1 MSRQAGESTVAKPH
15 AFAGNCKGFFKPHI
29 HSKHN
34 KAFRIMKSFL
44 LLLWLLP
51 TLVFA
56 QGPAPQPTE
65 AEKRYQEIVNLQ
77 WQHGPSKVNIGS
89 NASIEIPKN
98 HAFLDAA
105 NTRKFLELNGNPPQD
120 NNYTIAPDSLE
131 WFAILEFADTGYIT
145 DDDKIDPDALMKAF
159 KEGDDA
165 SNKQRKKLN
174 MEAIYTDGWAVPPHY
189 DDKTKQLE
197 WGIQLHSDSGHKN
210 VNYTSRILGREGFMN
225 AILVADDDMLDQNI
239 TSFKHA
245 LAGFSYNPG
254 KTYAEF
260 LPGDKVAGYGLTG
273 LILGGAAAVAT
284 KKGFWA
290 AIAGAAA
297 AFWKVIVAA
306 VIAALAG
313 IASIFKKKQ

>member
-1 MSRQAGESTVAKPH
+1 MKLAQAC
-15 AFAGNCKGFFKPHI
+15 AFAGNYKGFLFFKPYI
-29 HSKHN
+29 HFKHN
-34 KAFRIMKSFL
+34 KAFRIMKRFL
-44 LLLWLLP
+44 LLLWIFPILA
-51 TLVFA
+51 FA
-56 QGPAPQPTE
+56 QGPAPQASE
-65 AEKRYQEIVNLQ
+65 AEKKYQEVVNLP
-77 WQHGPSKVNIGS
+77 WQHGPSKASIGS

-120 NNYTIAPDSLE
+120 NHYTIAPDSLE
-131 WFAILEFADTGYIT
+131 WFAILKFADTGYIT
-145 DDDKIDPDALMKAF
+145 DDDKIDADALMKAF
-159 KEGDDA
+159 KEADDV
-165 SNKQRKKLN
+165 SNKQRKSLQ
-174 MEAIYTDGWAVPPHY
+174 MEAIYTDGWAVSPHY

-197 WGIQLHSDSGHKN
+197 WGVQLHSDSGHKI

-225 AILVADDDMLDQNI
+225 AILVADDEMLDQNI
-239 TSFKHA
+239 TSFKQA

>member
-1 MSRQAGESTVAKPH
+1 
-15 AFAGNCKGFFKPHI
+15 
-29 HSKHN
+29 
-34 KAFRIMKSFL
+34 MKSFL

-51 TLVFA
+51 TLALA
-56 QGPAPQPTE
+56 QGPARQPTE
-65 AEKRYQEIVNLQ
+65 AEKRYQEIVNLK
-77 WQHGPSKVNIGS
+77 WQHGPSKASIGS
-89 NASIEIPKN
+89 NASIEIPNN
-98 HAFLDAA
+98 HVFLDAA
-105 NTRKFLELNGNPPQD
+105 NTRKFLELNGNPPHD
-120 NNYTIAPDSLE
+120 NNYTIAPDNLD
-131 WFAILEFADTGYIT
+131 WFAVLEFADTGYIT
-145 DDDKIDPDALMKAF
+145 DDDKIDADALMKAI
-159 KEGDDA
+159 KEGDI
-165 SNKQRKKLN
+165 SNNEARKSLQ
-174 MEAIYTDGWAVPPHY
+174 MEAIYTDGWVIPPHY
-189 DDKTKQLE
+189 DEKTKQLE
-197 WGIQLHSDSGHKN
+197 WGIQLHSDSGQKN

-225 AILVADDDMLDQNI
+225 AILVADHDMLDQNI
-239 TSFKHA
+239 TSFKQA
-245 LAGFSYNPG
+245 LTGFSYNPG